1 MISNKVTHVI
11 TTIEL
16 GGAEKQL
23 LILARNQ
30 IMQGLKVEVFYLK
43 GKPELK
49 TKFEDLGVK
58 VNSLLVGK
66 PFILQVTKFR
76 KFIRNN
82 ECLVH
87 THLPQAEL
95 VASLA
100 CKKKNFIISRHNFEP
115 FWPNKPKLV
124 SVLLS
129 RFITSRAARGIAI
142 SNAIKNYL
150 LAAKEISKEFQVS
163 VVYYG
168 FEHEVDNLSDSNKL
182 TNEMLNS
189 TKNFKLGSIGRL
201 VPGKNYPTMLKAVAK
216 IVDVYPTVKFFIVGG
231 GSSKQ
236 ALIKVCKDLKIESNV
251 IWLGRTEHI
260 SEFLSKIDL
269 FIFAS
274 KGEGFGLV
282 LLEAMLA
289 NKPILAANN
298 SAVPEVLGLNY
309 KGLFSTNDHKL
320 LSDKIIEVMNDKV
333 KSDLLISEYKDQIK
347 FFDPADMA
355 DNVLNVYKVAGF
367 LNMFI
372 ERN

>member
-1 MISNKVTHVI
+1 MNATKITHLI
-11 TTIEL
+11 TTIQF

-30 IMQGLKVEVFYLK
+30 KKQGLEVEVFYLK

-58 VNSLLVGK
+58 VDSLLVNR
-66 PFILQVTKFR
+66 PFIFQVTKFR

-82 ECLVH
+82 QSLVH

-95 VASLA
+95 VAALA
-100 CKKKNFIISRHNFEP
+100 CKKKKFIISRHNFEP

-129 RFITSRAARGIAI
+129 RFVTSRATGGITI

-150 LAAKEISKEFQVS
+150 LVAKEINKNFKVS
-163 VVYYG
+163 VIYYG
-168 FEHEVDNLSDSNKL
+168 FDCDENVLFESNRIINKK
-182 TNEMLNS
+182 LNS
-189 TKNFKLGSIGRL
+189 PKDYKLGTIGRL

-216 IVDVYPTVKFFIVGG
+216 IVDVYPTVRFFIVGG
-231 GSSKQ
+231 GSSDQ
-236 ALIKVCKDLKIESNV
+236 ALISMCKDLKIENNV

-260 SEFLSKIDL
+260 REFLSKIDL
-269 FIFAS
+269 FVFAS

-289 NKPILAANN
+289 SKPILAANN
-298 SAVPEVLGLNY
+298 SAIPEVLGLNY
-309 KGLFSTNDHKL
+309 KGLFSTDDDKL
-320 LSDKIIEVMNDKV
+320 LSDKIIELMNDHA
-333 KSDLLISEYKDQIK
+333 KSESLVLEYKEQIK
-347 FFDPADMA
+347 LFNPVDMA
-355 DNVLNVYKVAGF
+355 DNVLKVYNEAGF
-367 LNMFI
+367 
-372 ERN
+372 

>member
-1 MISNKVTHVI
+1 MNQKKIIHLI
-11 TTIEL
+11 TTIEF

-30 IMQGLKVEVFYLK
+30 IKQGLKVEVFYLK

-49 TKFEDLGVK
+49 TKFEDVGVR
-58 VNSLLVGK
+58 VNSLLVDQ
-66 PFILQVTKFR
+66 PFIFQVTKFR

-82 ECLVH
+82 ESPVH
-87 THLPQAEL
+87 THLPQGEL
-95 VASLA
+95 IASLA

-129 RFITSRAARGIAI
+129 RFVTSRAAGGIAI

-150 LAAKEISKEFQVS
+150 VAAKEISKEFQVS

-189 TKNFKLGSIGRL
+189 TKNFKLGTIGRL

-216 IVDVYPTVKFFIVGG
+216 VAGVYPTVRFFIVGG
-231 GSSKQ
+231 GHSDQ
-236 ALIKVCKDLKIESNV
+236 ALIKMSKDLKIENNV

-260 SEFLSKIDL
+260 REFLSKIDL
-269 FIFAS
+269 FVFAS

-309 KGLFSTNDHKL
+309 KGLFSTDDDKL
-320 LSDKIIEVMNDKV
+320 LSDKIIELMNDHA
-333 KSDLLISEYKDQIK
+333 KSESLVLEYKEQIK
-347 FFDPADMA
+347 LFNPVDMA
-355 DNVLNVYKVAGF
+355 DNVLKVYNEASF
-367 LNMFI
+367 
-372 ERN
+372 

>member
-1 MISNKVTHVI
+1 MISNKITHLI
-11 TTIEL
+11 TTIEF

-30 IMQGLKVEVFYLK
+30 IKQGLKVEVFYLK

-49 TKFEDLGVK
+49 TKFEEVGVK
-58 VNSLLVGK
+58 VNSSLADR
-66 PFILQVTKFR
+66 PFIFQVTKFR

-82 ECLVH
+82 ECPVH

-95 VASLA
+95 VATMA
-100 CKKKNFIISRHNFEP
+100 CEKKKFIISRHNFES

-129 RFITSRAARGIAI
+129 RFITSRAAGGIAI

-150 LAAKEISKEFQVS
+150 LVAREISKEFQVS

-168 FEHEVDNLSDSNKL
+168 FEYEVDDLSDSINL
-182 TNEMLNS
+182 INEKLNS
-189 TKNFKLGSIGRL
+189 TKNFKLGTIGRL

-216 IVDVYPTVKFFIVGG
+216 IVDAYPTVQFFIVGG
-231 GSSKQ
+231 GSSEH
-236 ALIKVCKDLKIESNV
+236 ALIDMCKDLKIEDNV
-251 IWLGRTEHI
+251 IWLGRTEYI
-260 SEFLSKIDL
+260 REFLSKIDL

-298 SAVPEVLGLNY
+298 SAIPEVLGLNY
-309 KGLFSTNDHKL
+309 KGLFSTNDYKS
-320 LSDKIIEVMNDKV
+320 LSDKIIELITDHTE
-333 KSDLLISEYKDQIK
+333 SDSLVSEYKEQIK
-347 FFDPADMA
+347 IFDHVNMA
-355 DNVLNVYKVAGF
+355 DNVLRVYKEVGF
-367 LNMFI
+367 
-372 ERN
+372 

>member
-1 MISNKVTHVI
+1 MINKKLIHLI
-11 TTIEL
+11 TTIEF

-30 IMQGLKVEVFYLK
+30 IKQGLEVEVFYLK

-58 VNSLLVGK
+58 VNSLLVDQ
-66 PFILQVTKFR
+66 PFIFQVTKFR
-76 KFIRNN
+76 KLIRRNKN
-82 ECLVH
+82 FVH
-87 THLPQAEL
+87 AHLPQAEL
-95 VASLA
+95 VAALA
-100 CKKKNFIISRHNFEP
+100 CNKKKFIISRHNFEP

-129 RFITSRAARGIAI
+129 RFVTSRAYSGIAI
-142 SNAIKNYL
+142 SKAIKNYL
-150 LAAKEISKEFQVS
+150 LSAKEVKNDFKLD

-168 FEHEVDNLSDSNKL
+168 FNPEENNLLESNRIINEKL
-182 TNEMLNS
+182 S
-189 TKNFKLGSIGRL
+189 SPKDFKLGTIGRL
-201 VPGKNYPTMLKAVAK
+201 VPGKNYPTMLKAFVK
-216 IVDVYPTVKFFIVGG
+216 IVDVDPAAKFFIVGG
-231 GSSKQ
+231 GSSEQ
-236 ALIKVCKDLKIESNV
+236 ALTKICKDLKIENNV

-260 SEFLSKIDL
+260 MEFLSKIDL

-309 KGLFSTNDHKL
+309 KGLFSTDDYKL
-320 LSDKIIEVMNDKV
+320 LSDKIIESMNDHT
-333 KSDLLISEYKDQIK
+333 KSESLVLNYKEQIK
-347 FFDPADMA
+347 LFDPVVMA
-355 DNVLNVYKVAGF
+355 DNILKIYNEADF
-367 LNMFI
+367 
-372 ERN
+372 

>member
-1 MISNKVTHVI
+1 MDVTKITHLI
-11 TTIEL
+11 TTIQF

-30 IMQGLKVEVFYLK
+30 KKQGLEVEIFYLK

-49 TKFEDLGVK
+49 KKFEEAGAK
-58 VNSLLVGK
+58 VNSLLVDQ
-66 PFILQVTKFR
+66 PFIFQVSKFR
-76 KFIRNN
+76 KFIRSN
-82 ECLVH
+82 ECPVH

-95 VASLA
+95 VAALA
-100 CKKKNFIISRHNFEP
+100 CKKKKFIISRHNFEA

-129 RFITSRAARGIAI
+129 RFVTSRAAGGIAI

-150 LAAKEISKEFQVS
+150 LMAKEVKKNFNVRVI
-163 VVYYG
+163 YYG
-168 FEHEVDNLSDSNKL
+168 FDSDENVLLESNKII
-182 TNEMLNS
+182 NVNLNS
-189 TKNFKLGSIGRL
+189 SKDYKLGTIGRL
-201 VPGKNYPTMLKAVAK
+201 VAGKNYPTMLEAVAK

-231 GSSKQ
+231 GSSDQ
-236 ALIKVCKDLKIESNV
+236 ALINKCKDLKIENNV

-260 SEFLSKIDL
+260 REFLSKIDL

-309 KGLFSTNDHKL
+309 KGLFSTDNYKL
-320 LSDKIIEVMNDKV
+320 LSDKVIELINDQA
-333 KSDLLISEYKDQIK
+333 KSDSLVSDYKEQIK
-347 FFDPADMA
+347 LFDPVGMA
-355 DNVLNVYKVAGF
+355 DNVLRVYKAVGF
-367 LNMFI
+367 
-372 ERN
+372 

>member
-1 MISNKVTHVI
+1 MNQKKIIHLI
-11 TTIEL
+11 TTIEF

-30 IMQGLKVEVFYLK
+30 VKQGLKVEVFYLK

-49 TKFEDLGVK
+49 SKFEDAGVK
-58 VNSLLVGK
+58 VNSLLVDR
-66 PFILQVTKFR
+66 PFIFQVTNFK
-76 KFIRNN
+76 KFIKNN
-82 ECLVH
+82 EILVH

-95 VASLA
+95 IASLA
-100 CKKKNFIISRHNFEP
+100 CKKKKFIISRHNFEP

-129 RFITSRAARGIAI
+129 RFVTSRASGAIAI

-150 LAAKEISKEFQVS
+150 IMKKEVSKGFQVS

-168 FEHEVDNLSDSNKL
+168 FEHVVDDKSDTKELTHEILSSK
-182 TNEMLNS
+182 
-189 TKNFKLGSIGRL
+189 KNYKLGTIGRL

-216 IVDVYPTVKFFIVGG
+216 IAIVDPTVKFFVVGG
-231 GSSKQ
+231 GSSEQ
-236 ALIKVCKDLKIESNV
+236 ELIKMCKDLKIEDNV

-260 SEFLSKIDL
+260 REFLSKIDL

-298 SAVPEVLGLNY
+298 SAIPEVLGLNY
-309 KGLFSTNDHKL
+309 KGLFSTDDYKL
-320 LSDKIIEVMNDKV
+320 LSEKIIDLMNDHT
-333 KSDLLISEYKDQIK
+333 KSESLVSDYKEQIK
-347 FFDPADMA
+347 LFDPVGMA
-355 DNVLNVYKVAGF
+355 ANVLRVYKAAGF
-367 LNMFI
+367 
-372 ERN
+372 

>member
-1 MISNKVTHVI
+1 MISNKVTHLI
-11 TTIEL
+11 TTIER

-30 IMQGLKVEVFYLK
+30 IKQGLKVEVFYLK

-49 TKFEDLGVK
+49 IRFEEAGIK
-58 VNSLLVGK
+58 VNSLLVAQS
-66 PFILQVTKFR
+66 FIFQVTKFR

-82 ECLVH
+82 ESPVH
-87 THLPQAEL
+87 THLPQSEL

-100 CKKKNFIISRHNFEP
+100 CKKKKFIISRHNFEP

-129 RFITSRAARGIAI
+129 RFVTSRAAGGIAI

-150 LAAKEISKEFQVS
+150 LEAKEISKKFKVS
-163 VVYYG
+163 TVYYG
-168 FEHEVDNLSDSNKL
+168 FEHDVDDLTDSNRL

-189 TKNFKLGSIGRL
+189 TKNFKLGTIGRL

-216 IVDVYPTVKFFIVGG
+216 ITSVNPNIKFFVIGG
-231 GSSKQ
+231 GSSNQ
-236 ALIKVCKDLKIESNV
+236 VLIKMCKDLKIENNV

-260 SEFLSKIDL
+260 REFLSKIDL

-320 LSDKIIEVMNDKV
+320 LSDKIIELINDHT
-333 KSDLLISEYKDQIK
+333 KSESLVSDYKEQIK
-347 FFDPADMA
+347 LFDPLDMA
-355 DNVLNVYKVAGF
+355 DNVLKVYQVAGF
-367 LNMFI
+367 
-372 ERN
+372 

>member
-1 MISNKVTHVI
+1 VNQKKIIHLI
-11 TTIEL
+11 TTIEF

-30 IMQGLKVEVFYLK
+30 IKQGLNVEVFYLK

-49 TKFEDLGVK
+49 TKFENVGVK
-58 VNSLLVGK
+58 VNSLLVDQ
-66 PFILQVTKFR
+66 PFIFQVTKFR

-82 ECLVH
+82 KSPVH

-95 VASLA
+95 VAALA
-100 CKKKNFIISRHNFEP
+100 CLKKKFIISRHNFEP

-129 RFITSRAARGIAI
+129 RFVTSRASGGIAI

-150 LAAKEISKEFQVS
+150 LEAKEISKEFQMS
-163 VVYYG
+163 TVYYG
-168 FEHEVDNLSDSNKL
+168 FEYEVDDLSNLNKL

-189 TKNFKLGSIGRL
+189 TKNFKIGTIGRL

-216 IVDVYPTVKFFIVGG
+216 IVDVDPNVKFFIVGG
-231 GSSKQ
+231 GGSEQ
-236 ALIKVCKDLKIESNV
+236 ALINMCKDLKIENNV

-260 SEFLSKIDL
+260 REFLSKIDL

-289 NKPILAANN
+289 NKPILAAKN
-298 SAVPEVLGLNY
+298 SAIPEVLGINY
-309 KGLFSTNDHKL
+309 KGLFSTNDHKF
-320 LSDKIIEVMNDKV
+320 LSDKIIELMNDHA
-333 KSDLLISEYKDQIK
+333 KSDSLVSEYKDQIK
-347 FFDPADMA
+347 LFDPVVMA
-355 DNVLNVYKVAGF
+355 DNVSKVYKADGF
-367 LNMFI
+367 
-372 ERN
+372 

>member
-1 MISNKVTHVI
+1 MNPKKIIHLI
-11 TTIEL
+11 TTIEF

-23 LILARNQ
+23 LILAENQ
-30 IMQGLKVEVFYLK
+30 VKQGLEVEVFYLK

-49 TKFEDLGVK
+49 LKFEEVGVK
-58 VNSLLVGK
+58 VNSLLVNQ
-66 PFILQVTKFR
+66 PFIFQVTKFR

-82 ECLVH
+82 ESPVH

-95 VASLA
+95 VAVLA
-100 CKKKNFIISRHNFEP
+100 CKRKNFIVSRHNFEP

-129 RFITSRAARGIAI
+129 RFVTSRAASGIAI

-150 LAAKEISKEFQVS
+150 IMTKEVVKEFQVS

-168 FEHEVDNLSDSNKL
+168 SEQEVNDQSDSKEL
-182 TNEMLNS
+182 THEILNS
-189 TKNFKLGSIGRL
+189 TKNYKLGTIGRL

-216 IVDVYPTVKFFIVGG
+216 IASVDPTVKFFIVGG
-231 GSSKQ
+231 GSSEH
-236 ALIKVCKDLKIESNV
+236 ALIKMCKNLKIEDNV

-260 SEFLSKIDL
+260 REFLSKIDL

-289 NKPILAANN
+289 DKPILAADN
-298 SAVPEVLGLNY
+298 SAMPEVLGSKY
-309 KGLFSTNDHKL
+309 KGLFSTDDYKL
-320 LSDKIIEVMNDKV
+320 LSEKIIDLMNDHT
-333 KSDLLISEYKDQIK
+333 KSELLVSDYKEQIK
-347 FFDPADMA
+347 FFDPVDMA
-355 DNVLNVYKVAGF
+355 DNVLKVYKSAGF
-367 LNMFI
+367 
-372 ERN
+372 

>member
-1 MISNKVTHVI
+1 VNQKKIIHLI
-11 TTIEL
+11 TTIEF

-30 IMQGLKVEVFYLK
+30 IKQGLNVEVFYLK

-49 TKFEDLGVK
+49 TKFEYVGVK
-58 VNSLLVGK
+58 VNSLLVDR
-66 PFILQVTKFR
+66 PFIFQVTKFR

-82 ECLVH
+82 ECPVH

-100 CKKKNFIISRHNFEP
+100 CKKKKFIISRHNFEP
-115 FWPNKPKLV
+115 FWPNKPKLA

-129 RFITSRAARGIAI
+129 RFVTLRAASGIAI

-150 LAAKEISKEFQVS
+150 LAAKEISKEFHIS
-163 VVYYG
+163 TVYYG
-168 FEHEVDNLSDSNKL
+168 FEHEVDDLSDSNKL

-189 TKNFKLGSIGRL
+189 TKNFKLGTIGRL
-201 VPGKNYPTMLKAVAK
+201 VPGKNYPTMLEAVAK
-216 IVDVYPTVKFFIVGG
+216 IVDVDPNVKFFIVGG
-231 GSSKQ
+231 GSNDQ
-236 ALIKVCKDLKIESNV
+236 ELIKLCKDLKIENNV
-251 IWLGRTEHI
+251 IWVGRTEHI
-260 SEFLSKIDL
+260 KEFLSKIDL

-274 KGEGFGLV
+274 KGEGFGLA

-309 KGLFSTNDHKL
+309 KGLFSTNDYKL
-320 LSDKIIEVMNDKV
+320 LSDKIIELMNDHT
-333 KSDLLISEYKDQIK
+333 KSESLVSEYKEQIK
-347 FFDPADMA
+347 LFNPVDMA
-355 DNVLNVYKVAGF
+355 DNVLKVYNVAGF
-367 LNMFI
+367 
-372 ERN
+372 

>member
-1 MISNKVTHVI
+1 VKQKKVIHLI
-11 TTIEL
+11 TTIEF

-30 IMQGLKVEVFYLK
+30 IKQGFKVEIFYLK

-58 VNSLLVGK
+58 VNSLLVDR
-66 PFILQVTKFR
+66 PFIFQVTKFR
-76 KFIRNN
+76 KFIRSN
-82 ECLVH
+82 ESPVH

-95 VASLA
+95 IASLA
-100 CKKKNFIISRHNFEP
+100 CKKKKFIISRHNFEP

-129 RFITSRAARGIAI
+129 RFVTSRAAGGIAI

-150 LAAKEISKEFQVS
+150 LEAREISKEFQVS

-168 FEHEVDNLSDSNKL
+168 FKYEVDDLSDSNKL
-182 TNEMLNS
+182 TNEILNS
-189 TKNFKLGSIGRL
+189 TKNFKLGTIGRL

-216 IVDVYPTVKFFIVGG
+216 IVDVDPTIKFFIVGG
-231 GSSKQ
+231 GISEQ
-236 ALIKVCKDLKIESNV
+236 ALIKVCKDLKIANNV
-251 IWLGRTEHI
+251 IWVGRTEYI
-260 SEFLSKIDL
+260 REFLSKIDL

-289 NKPILAANN
+289 NKPILAAKN
-298 SAVPEVLGLNY
+298 SAIPEVLGLNY
-309 KGLFSTNDHKL
+309 KGLFSTYDHKL
-320 LSDKIIEVMNDKV
+320 LSDKIIELMNDHA
-333 KSDLLISEYKDQIK
+333 KSDSLVSEYEDQIK
-347 FFDPADMA
+347 LFDPVVMA
-355 DNVLNVYKVAGF
+355 DNVFKVYKVAGF
-367 LNMFI
+367 
-372 ERN
+372 

>member
-1 MISNKVTHVI
+1 MNQKKIIHLI
-11 TTIEL
+11 TTIEF

-30 IMQGLKVEVFYLK
+30 MKQGLNVEVFYLK

-58 VNSLLVGK
+58 VNSLLVDR
-66 PFILQVTKFR
+66 PFIFQVTKFR
-76 KFIRNN
+76 KFIRSNKSP
-82 ECLVH
+82 VH

-95 VASLA
+95 IASLA
-100 CKKKNFIISRHNFEP
+100 CKKKKFIISRHNFEP

-129 RFITSRAARGIAI
+129 RFVTSRAAGGIAI

-163 VVYYG
+163 TVYYG
-168 FEHEVDNLSDSNKL
+168 FEHVVDDLSDSNKL

-189 TKNFKLGSIGRL
+189 TKNFKLGTIGRL

-216 IVDVYPTVKFFIVGG
+216 IVDVDPTVKFFIVGG
-231 GSSKQ
+231 GSSDEK
-236 ALIKVCKDLKIESNV
+236 LIKICRDLKIENNV

-260 SEFLSKIDL
+260 REFLSKINL

-289 NKPILAANN
+289 NRPILAANN
-298 SAVPEVLGLNY
+298 SAMPEVLGSNY
-309 KGLFSTNDHKL
+309 KGLFSTNDYKL
-320 LSDKIIEVMNDKV
+320 LSDKIIELMNDRT
-333 KSDLLISEYKDQIK
+333 KSEALVSDYKKQIEL
-347 FFDPADMA
+347 FDPVDMA
-355 DNVLNVYKVAGF
+355 ANILKVYKAAGF
-367 LNMFI
+367 
-372 ERN
+372 

>member
-1 MISNKVTHVI
+1 VNQKKIIHLI
-11 TTIEL
+11 TTIEF

-30 IMQGLKVEVFYLK
+30 IKQGLKVEVFYLK

-49 TKFEDLGVK
+49 TKFEDVGVK
-58 VNSLLVGK
+58 VNSLLVDQ
-66 PFILQVTKFR
+66 PFIFQVTKFR

-82 ECLVH
+82 ECPVH

-100 CKKKNFIISRHNFEP
+100 CEKKKFIISRHNFEP

-129 RFITSRAARGIAI
+129 RFVTSRAVGGIAI

-150 LAAKEISKEFQVS
+150 LAAKEISKDFQVS

-168 FEHEVDNLSDSNKL
+168 FEHGVDDLSDSNEL
-182 TNEMLNS
+182 TGEILNS
-189 TKNFKLGSIGRL
+189 TKNFKLGTIGRL

-216 IVDVYPTVKFFIVGG
+216 ITSVYPTVKFFIVGG
-231 GSSKQ
+231 GSSDQ
-236 ALIKVCKDLKIESNV
+236 VLIKMCKDLKIENSV

-260 SEFLSKIDL
+260 REFLSKIDL

-309 KGLFSTNDHKL
+309 KGLFSTNDYKL
-320 LSDKIIEVMNDKV
+320 LSDKITELITDQA
-333 KSDLLISEYKDQIK
+333 KSDSLVSEYKDQIK
-347 FFDPADMA
+347 LFDPVDMA
-355 DNVLNVYKVAGF
+355 DNVLNVYNVVGF
-367 LNMFI
+367 
-372 ERN
+372 

>member
-1 MISNKVTHVI
+1 MITKKITHLI

-23 LILARNQ
+23 LILAAKQ
-30 IMQGLKVEVFYLK
+30 IEQGLEVEVFYLK

-58 VNSLLVGK
+58 VNSLLVNQ
-66 PFILQVTKFR
+66 PFIFQVVKFR
-76 KFIRNN
+76 MFIRSN
-82 ECLVH
+82 ESPVH

-100 CKKKNFIISRHNFEP
+100 CKKKYFIISRHNFEP

-129 RFITSRAARGIAI
+129 RFVTSRASGAIAI

-150 LAAKEISKEFQVS
+150 IMKKEVSKGFQVS

-168 FEHEVDNLSDSNKL
+168 FEHVVDDKSYSKEL
-182 TNEMLNS
+182 THEILNS
-189 TKNFKLGSIGRL
+189 TKNFRLGTIGRL
-201 VPGKNYPTMLKAVAK
+201 VPGKNYPTMLKAVSM
-216 IVDVYPTVKFFIVGG
+216 IVDVFPTVKFFIVGG
-231 GSSKQ
+231 GSSEH
-236 ALIKVCKDLKIESNV
+236 ALIKMCKDLKIEDNV
-251 IWLGRTEHI
+251 IWLGRTENI
-260 SEFLSKIDL
+260 WEFLSKIDV

-298 SAVPEVLGLNY
+298 SAIPEVLGSNY
-309 KGLFSTNDHKL
+309 KGFFSTNDHKL
-320 LSDKIIEVMNDKV
+320 LSDKIIELMNDHA
-333 KSDLLISEYKDQIK
+333 KSESLVSEYKEQIK
-347 FFDPADMA
+347 LFDPVVMA
-355 DNVLNVYKVAGF
+355 ANVLKVYKAAGF
-367 LNMFI
+367 
-372 ERN
+372 

>member
-1 MISNKVTHVI
+1 VNQKKIIHLI
-11 TTIEL
+11 TTIEF

-30 IMQGLKVEVFYLK
+30 IKQGLNVEVFYLK

-49 TKFEDLGVK
+49 TKFEDVGVK
-58 VNSLLVGK
+58 VNSLLVDK
-66 PFILQVTKFR
+66 PFIFQVTKFR
-76 KFIRNN
+76 KFIRNS
-82 ECLVH
+82 EIPVH

-95 VASLA
+95 IAALA
-100 CKKKNFIISRHNFEP
+100 CKKKKFIISRHNFEP

-129 RFITSRAARGIAI
+129 RFVTSRAARGVAI

-150 LAAKEISKEFQVS
+150 LAAKEISKEFEVS

-168 FEHEVDNLSDSNKL
+168 FEHEVDNLFDSNEL

-189 TKNFKLGSIGRL
+189 TKNFKLGTIGRL

-216 IVDVYPTVKFFIVGG
+216 IVDVDPTVKFFIVGG
-231 GSSKQ
+231 GHSDQ
-236 ALIKVCKDLKIESNV
+236 ALIKMSKDLKIENNV
-251 IWLGRTEHI
+251 IWLGRIEHI
-260 SEFLSKIDL
+260 RDFLSKIDL

-298 SAVPEVLGLNY
+298 SAVPEVLGLDY
-309 KGLFSTNDHKL
+309 KGLFSTDDYKL
-320 LSDKIIEVMNDKV
+320 LSDKIIELMNDHT
-333 KSDLLISEYKDQIK
+333 KSESLVSEYEEQIK
-347 FFDPADMA
+347 LFNPVDMA
-355 DNVLNVYKVAGF
+355 DNILKVYKAAGF
-367 LNMFI
+367 
-372 ERN
+372 